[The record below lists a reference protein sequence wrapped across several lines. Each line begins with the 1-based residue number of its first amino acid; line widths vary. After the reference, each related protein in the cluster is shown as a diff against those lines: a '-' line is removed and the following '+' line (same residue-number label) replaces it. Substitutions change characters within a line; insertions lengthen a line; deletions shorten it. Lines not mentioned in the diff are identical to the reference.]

1 MIFSTIFVAFAVLT
15 MALIP
20 WFVYLAMVTAAAFLG
35 GAVKRVP
42 GAWAGTMKFV
52 FVIPAHDEEGGIS
65 ATVMRCREVDYPRD
79 QFRVVVIADNCI
91 DQTAEVAQGRRRSAR
106 ADRPGTSRQRPCLE
120 VLARGRATRPSQ
132 PRL

>member
-15 MALIP
+15 LALIP

-52 FVIPAHDEEGGIS
+52 FVIPAHDEEGGIER
-65 ATVMRCREVDYPRD
+65 TVM
-79 QFRVVVIADNCI
+79 AH
-91 DQTAEVAQGRRRSAR
+91 
-106 ADRPGTSRQRPCLE
+106 
-120 VLARGRATRPSQ
+120 ARGRLPTGPVPRGRHRRQLYRPDSRGRAR
-132 PRL
+132 PAPKCLSGPTWNVAAKAMP